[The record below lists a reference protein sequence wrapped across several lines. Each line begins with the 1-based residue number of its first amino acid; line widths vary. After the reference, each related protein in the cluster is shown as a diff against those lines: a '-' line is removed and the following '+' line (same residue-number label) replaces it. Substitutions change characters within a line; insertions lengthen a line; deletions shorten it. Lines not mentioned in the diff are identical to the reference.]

1 MKKVFVKTA
10 NYEAF
15 QAAVRALEGRGAP
28 EAGWLLVSGDPARG
42 KSTVVDE
49 WAAKN
54 DAVYL
59 RGKEQWTPRFFVDEL
74 LDKLKLDGSGSSK
87 ARFQRLV
94 AKIGREQ
101 LPIVIDEVQHALID
115 GAAVLE
121 TLRDITDLTETT
133 VILVAGEENV
143 RTKIARRGAISS
155 RINKVVE
162 FQPNTP
168 DDTALVCRQR
178 ADVVIA
184 ADLVAEIHRQAE
196 GKMRSVCNAIATIE
210 QVASR
215 NKLQTISLADVNG
228 LELIHD
234 WQSRR
239 QRTVRVREAR

>member
-1 MKKVFVKTA
+1 MKKVFVKTT
-10 NYEAF
+10 NYERF
-15 QAAVRALEGRGAP
+15 QAAVRALETRGAP

-42 KSTVVDE
+42 KSTIVDE
-49 WAAKN
+49 WAAKT
-54 DAVYL
+54 DAIYL

-74 LDKLKLDGSGSSK
+74 LDKLKLDNSGSTK

-94 AKIGREQ
+94 TKIGREQ
-101 LPIVIDEVQHALID
+101 LPVVIDEVQHALID

-162 FQPNTP
+162 FSVNTLE
-168 DDTALVCRQR
+168 DTALVCQQR
-178 ADVVIA
+178 AEVGIGN
-184 ADLVAEIHRQAE
+184 DLVAEIHRQAE

-210 QVASR
+210 QIAQR
-215 NKLQTISLADVNG
+215 NKLQTINLADVHG
-228 LELIHD
+228 IELIHD

-239 QRTVRVREAR
+239 QRTTRAPGMR